1 MILYY
6 KQWYVTGRQLKQLY
20 PAATEG
26 NWQTLHLMN
35 QWLQL
40 QFPKCTVYNTWKIWS
55 TKASHIQTIFEQG
68 NCTDIADDIVKNSL

>member
-26 NWQTLHLMN
+26 N
-35 QWLQL
+35 
-40 QFPKCTVYNTWKIWS
+40 
-55 TKASHIQTIFEQG
+55 
-68 NCTDIADDIVKNSL
+68 